1 MGESDPFISVIIP
14 VRDGGAAFRVC
25 LETLLASDYAAWEG
39 IVVDDGS
46 SDGSAALSAATGLR
60 VEGSPTPGAGP
71 AAARNLGGRLAAG
84 EILFFLD
91 ADVAVQPDSLSRVA
105 QVFSGLT
112 PPAACFGSYDD
123 APAAPNFLSQ
133 YKNLQHH
140 YVHQHSREEA
150 STFWSGCG
158 AIRRDVFLEMG
169 GFSERYRRPSI
180 EDIELGY
187 RLRAAGYSIR
197 LVKSLQVKHLKRW
210 TAQTLL
216 LSDIRDRALPWSQLM
231 LERGQ
236 LPNDLNVQ
244 RAQRLS
250 GALVVSGLL
259 LLLLGFLY
267 RPLRWLAL
275 AAFGGTTAIN
285 WPYYHFLARKRGPAF
300 ALLSWPWHL
309 LYLLYGAAAFAYGT
323 ARWYRPRRRHAPVTQ

>member
-14 VRDGGAAFRVC
+14 VHNGGAAFRVC
-25 LETLLASDYAAWEG
+25 LEALQASDYPAWEG
-39 IVVDDGS
+39 IIVDDGS
-46 SDGSAALSAATGLR
+46 SDGSSTFAAAAGLH
-60 VEGSPTPGAGP
+60 VVGNPTPGGGP
-71 AAARNLGGRLAAG
+71 AAARNFGARLAAG
-84 EILFFLD
+84 EILLFLD
-91 ADVAVQPDSLSRVA
+91 ADVGVQPHSLSHVA
-105 QVFSGLT
+105 QIFSGLT

-150 STFWSGCG
+150 FTFWSGCG

-187 RLRAAGYSIR
+187 RLRAAGYSTR
-197 LVKSLQVKHLKRW
+197 LVKFLQVKHLKRW
-210 TAQTLL
+210 TARSLL
-216 LSDIRDRALPWSQLM
+216 VTDIRDRAIPWSRLM

-236 LPNDLNVQ
+236 LPDDLNVQ

-250 GALVVSGLL
+250 GALVLSGLTL
-259 LLLLGFLY
+259 GLLGLPY

-275 AAFGGTTAIN
+275 AAISGATAIN
-285 WPYYHFLARKRGPAF
+285 CPFYCFLARKRGPAF
-300 ALLSWPWHL
+300 ALQSWPWHL
-309 LYLLYGAAAFAYGT
+309 FYLLYSTVAFVYSVT
-323 ARWYRPRRRHAPVTQ
+323 RWYRPRRRQAAVVR